1 MTSRQMEQQVQ
12 RIMACVLE
20 RTRQHFEDE
29 LGIAFLATTPFSEG
43 KIDALALRHLTAI
56 ISVGGPASVLAAFS
70 FDRSLAAFLLEVE
83 TAGLSLTEDE
93 RPQFLLDTVAETINI
108 VLGHSTADLTEAGNP
123 VVLSAP
129 MVLEDGGRL
138 HRPKGAVFTCVSHQ
152 TAHGQLDVDF
162 FLPIHLFNDNLIAN

>member
-1 MTSRQMEQQVQ
+1 MTSQNTGQKIQH
-12 RIMACVLE
+12 IMACVLE
-20 RTRQHFEDE
+20 HTRQHFEDE
-29 LGIAFLATTPFSEG
+29 LGIAFLATTTLSEG
-43 KIDALALRHLTAI
+43 TIDALALRHLTAI
-56 ISVGGPASVLAAFS
+56 ISVGGPVSVLAAFS

-83 TAGLSLTEDE
+83 TAGLPMTEDE

-129 MVLEDGGRL
+129 VVLEDGGRL
-138 HRPKGAVFTCVSHQ
+138 HRPKGAIFTCVTHQ

-162 FLPIHLFNDNLIAN
+162 ILPRYLFDDNLVTS